1 VTHGIRAGRHGGL
14 PLQDPR
20 TDSNLPSLRSV
31 LLPGPMQT
39 AIATSPE
46 TMSPTMSPTA
56 AEPDVQLAASGDR
69 HAFERLYRDNV
80 NRVYAVCVRMCGDRT
95 RAEELA
101 QDAFVRAWERLPQF
115 RGESAFSTWLH
126 RLTVNVVLE
135 AQRTERRNRART
147 ESDDVLDDAPPIMR
161 REHHA
166 EKMDLAVAIA
176 ALPPGA
182 RAVFALHDVEGYKH
196 EEIAEM
202 LDITA
207 GGSKAQLHRARRLLR
222 EALA

>member
-1 VTHGIRAGRHGGL
+1 
-14 PLQDPR
+14 
-20 TDSNLPSLRSV
+20 
-31 LLPGPMQT
+31 MQP

-46 TMSPTMSPTA
+46 TMSPTV
-56 AEPDVQLAASGDR
+56 AEPDVKLAASGDR
-69 HAFERLYRDNV
+69 RAFERLYRDNL
-80 NRVYAVCVRMCGDRT
+80 NRVYAVCVRMCGDRS

-135 AQRTERRNRART
+135 AQRNERRNRART
-147 ESDDVLDDAPPIMR
+147 ESDDVLDAEPPVAR
-161 REHHA
+161 SEHHA
-166 EKMDLAVAIA
+166 EKMDIAVAIA

-182 RAVFALHDVEGYKH
+182 RAVFALHDVDGYKH

-222 EALA
+222 EALT

>member
-1 VTHGIRAGRHGGL
+1 
-14 PLQDPR
+14 
-20 TDSNLPSLRSV
+20 
-31 LLPGPMQT
+31 MQT
-39 AIATSPE
+39 ATATAPE
-46 TMSPTMSPTA
+46 TMSPST
-56 AEPDVQLAASGDR
+56 AEPDVQLAVNGDR
-69 HAFERLYRDNV
+69 HAFERLYRANV

-101 QDAFVRAWERLPQF
+101 QDAFVRAWERLAQF
-115 RGESAFSTWLH
+115 RGDSAFSTWLH

-135 AQRTERRNRART
+135 EQRNERRSRARL
-147 ESDDVLDDAPPIMR
+147 ESEESEDDPPPVAR
-161 REHHA
+161 REFHA
-166 EKMDLAVAIA
+166 EKLDLAAAIA

-196 EEIAEM
+196 EEIAAM
-202 LDITA
+202 LDITS

>member
-1 VTHGIRAGRHGGL
+1 
-14 PLQDPR
+14 
-20 TDSNLPSLRSV
+20 
-31 LLPGPMQT
+31 
-39 AIATSPE
+39 
-46 TMSPTMSPTA
+46 MSPPS
-56 AEPDVQLAASGDR
+56 AEPDAELAAGGDR
-69 HAFERLYRDNV
+69 HAFERLYRANV
-80 NRVYAVCVRMCGDRT
+80 NHVYALCVRMSGDRT
-95 RAEELA
+95 RAEELT
-101 QDAFVRAWERLPQF
+101 QDSFVRAWDRLPQF

-135 AQRTERRNRART
+135 AQRTDRRNRART
-147 ESDDVLDDAPPIMR
+147 DSEEALDAEPPITKH
-161 REHHA
+161 EHLA

-202 LDITA
+202 LDITS

-222 EALA
+222 EALS

>member
-1 VTHGIRAGRHGGL
+1 
-14 PLQDPR
+14 
-20 TDSNLPSLRSV
+20 
-31 LLPGPMQT
+31 MQT

-46 TMSPTMSPTA
+46 TMSPTA
-56 AEPDVQLAASGDR
+56 AEPDVLLAVNGDR
-69 HAFERLYRDNV
+69 LAFERLYRDNI
-80 NRVYAVCVRMCGDRT
+80 NRVYAVCVRMCGDRS

-101 QDAFVRAWERLPQF
+101 QDAFVRAWERLQQF
-115 RGESAFSTWLH
+115 RGDSAFSTWLH

-135 AQRTERRNRART
+135 AQRSERRGRART
-147 ESDDVLDDAPPIMR
+147 ESDDVLDAAPPVTR

-166 EKMDLAVAIA
+166 ERMDLAVAIA

-182 RAVFALHDVEGYKH
+182 RTVFALHDVEGYKH

-202 LDITA
+202 LDITS

>member
-1 VTHGIRAGRHGGL
+1 
-14 PLQDPR
+14 
-20 TDSNLPSLRSV
+20 
-31 LLPGPMQT
+31 MQT

-46 TMSPTMSPTA
+46 MMTPTA
-56 AEPDVQLAASGDR
+56 AEPDVQLAVAGDR
-69 HAFERLYRDNV
+69 HAFERLYRANV

-115 RGESAFSTWLH
+115 RGDSAFSTWLH

-135 AQRTERRNRART
+135 AQRSERRSRART
-147 ESDDVLDDAPPIMR
+147 ESDDVLDAEQPVSR

-166 EKMDLAVAIA
+166 EKLDLAVAIA

-202 LDITA
+202 LDITS

>member
-1 VTHGIRAGRHGGL
+1 
-14 PLQDPR
+14 
-20 TDSNLPSLRSV
+20 
-31 LLPGPMQT
+31 MQT

-46 TMSPTMSPTA
+46 TMSPIT
-56 AEPDVQLAASGDR
+56 AEPDAQLAAGGDR
-69 HAFERLYRDNV
+69 HAFERLYRANV
-80 NRVYAVCVRMCGDRT
+80 NHVYALCVRMCGDRT

-101 QDAFVRAWERLPQF
+101 QDAFVRAWDRLPQF

-135 AQRTERRNRART
+135 VQRTDRRNRART
-147 ESDDVLDDAPPIMR
+147 ENEDALEAEPPIAKH
-161 REHHA
+161 EHIA

-202 LDITA
+202 LDITS

-222 EALA
+222 EALS

>member
-1 VTHGIRAGRHGGL
+1 
-14 PLQDPR
+14 
-20 TDSNLPSLRSV
+20 
-31 LLPGPMQT
+31 MQT
-39 AIATSPE
+39 ALATSPE
-46 TMSPTMSPTA
+46 TMSPTTSPTMSPMA
-56 AEPDVQLAASGDR
+56 AEPDVRLAASGDR
-69 HAFERLYRDNV
+69 HAFERLYRDNL
-80 NRVYAVCVRMCGDRT
+80 NHVYAVCVRMCGDRM

-115 RGESAFSTWLH
+115 RGDSAFSTWLH

-135 AQRTERRNRART
+135 AQRSERRNRART
-147 ESDDVLDDAPPIMR
+147 ESDDVLDEAPPIVR

>member
-1 VTHGIRAGRHGGL
+1 
-14 PLQDPR
+14 
-20 TDSNLPSLRSV
+20 
-31 LLPGPMQT
+31 MQT

-46 TMSPTMSPTA
+46 TMSPTA
-56 AEPDVQLAASGDR
+56 AESDVELAASGDR
-69 HAFERLYRDNV
+69 HAFERLYRDNI
-80 NRVYAVCVRMCGDRT
+80 NRVYAVCVRMCGDRE

-101 QDAFVRAWERLPQF
+101 QDAFVRAWERLQQF
-115 RGESAFSTWLH
+115 RGDSAFSTWLH

-135 AQRTERRNRART
+135 AQRNERRNRART
-147 ESDDVLDDAPPIMR
+147 ESDDVLNGTPPIAR
-161 REHHA
+161 REFHV

-196 EEIAEM
+196 EEIAGM
-202 LDITA
+202 LDITS

>member
-1 VTHGIRAGRHGGL
+1 
-14 PLQDPR
+14 
-20 TDSNLPSLRSV
+20 
-31 LLPGPMQT
+31 MQT

-46 TMSPTMSPTA
+46 TMSPTA
-56 AEPDVQLAASGDR
+56 AERDVQLAASGDR
-69 HAFERLYRDNV
+69 HAFERLYRDNI
-80 NRVYAVCVRMCGDRT
+80 NRVYAVCVRICGDRA

-115 RGESAFSTWLH
+115 RGDSAFSTWLH
-126 RLTVNVVLE
+126 RLAVNVVLE
-135 AQRTERRNRART
+135 AQRTEKRSRARI
-147 ESDDVLDDAPPIMR
+147 ESDDTLDAAPPIAR
-161 REHHA
+161 RVHHE

-202 LDITA
+202 LDITS

>member
-1 VTHGIRAGRHGGL
+1 
-14 PLQDPR
+14 
-20 TDSNLPSLRSV
+20 
-31 LLPGPMQT
+31 MQT

-46 TMSPTMSPTA
+46 TMSPTT
-56 AEPDVQLAASGDR
+56 AEPDVQLAANGDR
-69 HAFERLYRDNV
+69 HAFERLYRANV
-80 NRVYAVCVRMCGDRT
+80 NRVYAVCVRMCGDRS

-135 AQRTERRNRART
+135 AQRGERRDRVRM
-147 ESDDVLDDAPPIMR
+147 DDDSLDAAPPITR
-161 REHHA
+161 RENHA
-166 EKMDLAVAIA
+166 ARLDLAVAIA

-196 EEIAEM
+196 EEIAAM
-202 LDITA
+202 LDITS

-222 EALA
+222 EALS